1 VPLSRPHTRSEVGR
15 THISTTLW
23 SSRLSS
29 GGHAVLAGRFGEH
42 VACVSAPEM
51 KTGLLNWLVKKRG
64 PMCAIMLDEASL
76 AVM

>member
-1 VPLSRPHTRSEVGR
+1 
-15 THISTTLW
+15 
-23 SSRLSS
+23 
-29 GGHAVLAGRFGEH
+29 VLAGRFGEH